1 MKFWAVLIKICS
13 RVLTDD
19 RNLQI
24 IPQYLVTVLDR
35 FLRLNPVLYKLPPCI
50 LIANK
55 DTCWDWNKCKYVF
68 LCRIRARSHECVSQ
82 YLPLNQELEVSYNN
96 DSTMKL
102 RGLTLS
108 LFLKEQ
114 TIKAKRK
121 EKCFLH
127 EQDKTCFVA
136 E

>member
-1 MKFWAVLIKICS
+1 M
-13 RVLTDD
+13 
-19 RNLQI
+19 
-24 IPQYLVTVLDR
+24 
-35 FLRLNPVLYKLPPCI
+35 
-50 LIANK
+50 
-55 DTCWDWNKCKYVF
+55 
-68 LCRIRARSHECVSQ
+68 SQ

-108 LFLKEQ
+108 LFSKEQ

-127 EQDKTCFVA
+127 E
-136 E
+136 